1 MHFSKVGI
9 STGMTNFDDLS
20 RRYGAHFL
28 RCKSFEF
35 NVKHWNSME
44 KTLNLIENYQIWWKN
59 IKFEFSIQ
67 FQDFNSFLK
76 IQTQKGQFP
85 KKNNAS
91 NIHAHTKQ
99 CCNYIVVN
107 SKVAIKKNQNVL
119 LCAWNREDHAHYTV
133 VAIEFQNTNHILE
146 QNALKFQEK
155 FINANNIWCCSCALY
170 FSFREYIL
178 KILYFNFACMFNYM
192 AVFISC
198 TFCTL
203 WFDVLGLCPSIL
215 FALKVFLFVH
225 FFSNENEKNSPLQTE
240 EMEFYAKKKWT
251 VYVQQ

>member
-1 MHFSKVGI
+1 M
-9 STGMTNFDDLS
+9 
-20 RRYGAHFL
+20 
-28 RCKSFEF
+28 
-35 NVKHWNSME
+35 
-44 KTLNLIENYQIWWKN
+44 
-59 IKFEFSIQ
+59 
-67 FQDFNSFLK
+67 
-76 IQTQKGQFP
+76 
-85 KKNNAS
+85 
-91 NIHAHTKQ
+91 
-99 CCNYIVVN
+99 
-107 SKVAIKKNQNVL
+107 L

-215 FALKVFLFVH
+215 FALKVFFVCSFLFKWEQKKTAHFKRKKWNFTLRKNKRYMCNNNGCEMISANSRAWALAISTHDDFVH
-225 FFSNENEKNSPLQTE
+225 FCDCTRKI
-240 EMEFYAKKKWT
+240 
-251 VYVQQ
+251 

>member
-67 FQDFNSFLK
+67 FHDFNSFLK

-91 NIHAHTKQ
+91 NIYAHTKQ

-107 SKVAIKKNQNVL
+107 SKIAIKSQTTRM
-119 LCAWNREDHAHYTV
+119 CYYAPE
-133 VAIEFQNTNHILE
+133 IEKTTLITQWL
-146 QNALKFQEK
+146 QL
-155 FINANNIWCCSCALY
+155 
-170 FSFREYIL
+170 
-178 KILYFNFACMFNYM
+178 NFKTQTIFLNK
-192 AVFISC
+192 
-198 TFCTL
+198 TL
-203 WFDVLGLCPSIL
+203 
-215 FALKVFLFVH
+215 
-225 FFSNENEKNSPLQTE
+225 SNFKKNS
-240 EMEFYAKKKWT
+240 
-251 VYVQQ
+251 